1 MRFGASADFLLRLAV
16 ALAFLYPAVNAVLD
30 PYAWVVYL
38 PVFMRDIV
46 QDATLLHIFGVVQTA
61 IGLWILSGRHIFI
74 PTVAATGLLAAIVL
88 FNLGDFQVLFR
99 DVSIGLVS
107 LSLAIA
113 HRPRP
118 KSV

>member
-30 PYAWVVYL
+30 PYAWIGYF
-38 PVFMRDIV
+38 PVFMRGFLPDP
-46 QDATLLHIFGVVQTA
+46 TLLHLFGLVQTV
-61 IGLWILSGRHIFI
+61 IGLWILSGRRIFI
-74 PTVAATGLLAAIVL
+74 PSLAATALLAAIAV
-88 FNLGDFQVLFR
+88 FNLGDFQILFR

-118 KSV
+118 ASV